1 VATNQQRREA
11 AKRKLERQLARRAE
25 RERRRRIVGVAVTVG
40 AVVAVAGLVVF
51 LGTRGGD
58 SAAEGI
64 DDPASS
70 SDATPGA
77 SDSASGSEDIEIP
90 TERVEP
96 ASRPEALPNPTSCE
110 YRKSGEPAKEVSLPD
125 GENVPSE
132 GTVKV
137 TLHTNVGDI
146 GLDLDRS
153 LAPCTVNSFVHLAE
167 EGFYTDT
174 SCHRIGTEGLQMLQC
189 GDPTG
194 EGMGGPGYMFADE
207 TFDSLTY
214 GRGILAMAN
223 SGPDTNG
230 SQFFMVYGDAPL
242 PPSYTVFGTIDDEGL
257 EVLDEVARAGHDGR
271 FDPSPGGG
279 KPNTEVKFT
288 DVTVES

>member
-25 RERRRRIVGVAVTVG
+25 RAKRRRIVGVGVTVG
-40 AVVAVAGLVVF
+40 AVVVVAGLIVV
-51 LGTRGGD
+51 LATRGGD
-58 SAAEGI
+58 SEAENNADG
-64 DDPASS
+64 SS
-70 SDATPGA
+70 SATTPA
-77 SDSASGSEDIEIP
+77 APTDIEIP
-90 TERVEP
+90 TERVEL
-96 ASRPEALPNPTSCE
+96 AQRPEPLPNPTSCE
-110 YRKSGEPAKEVSLPD
+110 YTESGEAAKKVSVPD
-125 GENVPSE
+125 GENVSSE

-137 TLHTNVGDI
+137 TLHSNVGDI
-146 GLDLDRS
+146 GLELDRA

-167 EGFYTDT
+167 EGYYTDT

-194 EGMGGPGYMFADE
+194 QGAGGPGYTFADE
-207 TFDSLTY
+207 TFEELEY
-214 GRGILAMAN
+214 GRGVLAMAN

-230 SQFFMVYGDAPL
+230 SQFFMVFGEAPL
-242 PPSYTVFGTIDDEGL
+242 PPDYTVFGSIDDEGL
-257 EVLDEVARAGHDGR
+257 KVIDEVARGGHDGS

-279 KPNTEVKFT
+279 KPLTDVTFT

>member
-1 VATNQQRREA
+1 MATNQQRREA

-25 RERRRRIVGVAVTVG
+25 RAKRRRIVGVGVTVG
-40 AVVAVAGLVVF
+40 AVVVVAGLIVV
-51 LGTRGGD
+51 LATRGGD
-58 SAAEGI
+58 SEADG
-64 DDPASS
+64 
-70 SDATPGA
+70 T
-77 SDSASGSEDIEIP
+77 DSAASPSASAPAGNGADIQIP

-96 ASRPEALPNPTSCE
+96 ASRTKALPNPTSCE
-110 YRKSGEPAKEVSLPD
+110 YSKSGDAAKDVPVPGGKD
-125 GENVPSE
+125 VPSE

-137 TLHTNVGDI
+137 TLHSNVGDI
-146 GLDLDRS
+146 GLDLDRA
-153 LAPCTVNSFVHLAE
+153 LAPCTVNSFVHLAK
-167 EGFYTDT
+167 EGYYTDT
-174 SCHRIGTEGLQMLQC
+174 GCHRIGTEGLQMLQC

-194 EGMGGPGYMFADE
+194 QGTGGPGYTFADE

-257 EVLDEVARAGHDGR
+257 KVIDEIARAGHDGS

-279 KPNTEVKFT
+279 KPNTEVTFT
-288 DVTVES
+288 DVTVKA